1 VAVLIVE
8 DEEQVRV
15 LAESYLQGEGHTT
28 LSAGTVEQALA
39 VLESTEPI
47 KLLFVDLTLQGNLE
61 AGLSLASKAVELRPD
76 LKVLY
81 TSAQSVTDGMTAL
94 FVKNSAFLPK
104 PYTVDQLKAILLIK
118 FEFRSN
124 KKNQSTSDFR
134 TGY

>member
-1 VAVLIVE
+1 MVSLHTNLF
-8 DEEQVRV
+8 VRN
-15 LAESYLQGEGHTT
+15 YLKFNFSHEG
-28 LSAGTVEQALA
+28 ALA

-47 KLLFVDLTLQGNLE
+47 ELLFVDLTLQGNPE

-81 TSAQSVTDGMTAL
+81 TSAQGATDGMIAL

-118 FEFRSN
+118 FEFRPNASN
-124 KKNQSTSDFR
+124 QNTSDFR
-134 TGY
+134 TGH